1 MGPKQYVFA
10 ATQAALYGRVFS
22 LPRKP
27 TPKKGAGT
35 RPDHSAFRLNP
46 LAL

>member
-1 MGPKQYVFA
+1 MGPKLYKFA
-10 ATQAALYGRVFS
+10 ATQAALVSVVFT
-22 LPRKP
+22 LPGKH
-27 TPKKGAGT
+27 TKKGAGT